1 MPNKNVRCGEKTAKI
16 VFIIA
21 IAFIFSGIVSCEGKK
36 DSAQK
41 EASVTTASQDK
52 LIAQA
57 KEHFDKGTQLSLK
70 GQYDEAISAYN
81 ESLRLN
87 PQSAEAHS
95 NLGFAYFDKGN
106 IEQAI
111 AEQQKALAVNPK
123 LAHAFYGL
131 ALAYEKKGNKQEA
144 IKNLEEFMKHTE
156 PHSLW
161 WNKAGEKLI
170 ILKGEGEKGKI

>member
-21 IAFIFSGIVSCEGKK
+21 IAFIFSGIVACEGKK
-36 DSAQK
+36 GNSEK
-41 EASVTTASQDK
+41 EATVKTAPGDK
-52 LIAQA
+52 SLAQA
-57 KEHFDKGTQLSLK
+57 KEYFDKGIQFSLK

-81 ESLRLN
+81 ESLKLN

-106 IEQAI
+106 MDQAI

-123 LAHAFYGL
+123 FGHAFYGM
-131 ALAYEKKGNKQEA
+131 ALAYEKNGNKKEA
-144 IKNLEEFMKHTE
+144 IKNLEEFMKYTE

-161 WNKAGEKLI
+161 WNKAGEKLVN
-170 ILKGEGEKGKI
+170 LKGERKEGKK